1 VCQRIAFRPSRN
13 CLRRHAYRADFDL
26 DPQADAV
33 IWVKQV
39 DQPEAYVVKLNDAN
53 EIVELVEK
61 PQDFVSDL
69 AVIGIYYF
77 KEVGDL
83 KQELQN
89 VLDNK
94 H

>member
-13 CLRRHAYRADFDL
+13 CLDTLIRADFDL

-39 DQPEAYVVKLNDAN
+39 DQPEAYGVVKLNDAN

-61 PQDFVSDL
+61 RKTSS
-69 AVIGIYYF
+69 VI
-77 KEVGDL
+77 
-83 KQELQN
+83 
-89 VLDNK
+89 
-94 H
+94 

>member
-1 VCQRIAFRPSRN
+1 MM
-13 CLRRHAYRADFDL
+13 L
-26 DPQADAV
+26 
-33 IWVKQV
+33 
-39 DQPEAYVVKLNDAN
+39 
-53 EIVELVEK
+53 IVELVEK

-89 VLDNK
+89 VLDNNIK
-94 H
+94 NGGVPN

>member
-1 VCQRIAFRPSRN
+1 LTLKQTLLF
-13 CLRRHAYRADFDL
+13 
-26 DPQADAV
+26 
-33 IWVKQV
+33 VKQV
-39 DQPEAYVVKLNDAN
+39 DQPEAYGVVKLNDN
-53 EIVELVEK
+53 EIVVGRK

-89 VLDNK
+89 VLDNNIK
-94 H
+94 KRVPN

>member
-1 VCQRIAFRPSRN
+1 MI
-13 CLRRHAYRADFDL
+13 
-26 DPQADAV
+26 
-33 IWVKQV
+33 
-39 DQPEAYVVKLNDAN
+39 
-53 EIVELVEK
+53 IVELVEK

-89 VLDNK
+89 VLDNNIK
-94 H
+94 NGGVPN